1 MQVGFFYRIVT
12 IARQVQ
18 GVVTACACTLAACMA
33 LLVCTQA
40 GAAPPLLNTPEIA
53 QLSQSSG
60 HVSLDVRKLWQS
72 AVIEASPLPD
82 AKANDPEQLWN
93 KPDIEFATAKD
104 IDHRRNL
111 KAGQRLVSRLN
122 LSFASF
128 GPSMNLT
135 FKMPRL
141 DAVHLSYRYNQEPWT
156 TVSSGDTLPMASWSF
171 SDRQPTFSIPLR
183 PGNLNLVA
191 EVAHRGIFDIP
202 VTLESAS
209 VFHDERTSNSL
220 KIGLMIGLNLLMAV
234 VGVAAAFSFARLGFL
249 SISVMTLMAVAMIAT
264 NSGVAGVYLFTDSPT
279 FNDEVK
285 YATAILWCALFPW
298 VTAVAL
304 PQRYEAAWWW
314 RIAAVWAGIG
324 AFMAITLKSNATRAD
339 NLWIIPI
346 VATCSIAL
354 ALAILVHA
362 LLRRQPHAMA
372 CVPPVLLYAVSLF
385 IPIGGYM
392 GIVANENTLSAP
404 ALLTVVS
411 AMLFLQV
418 LVRQY
423 RQGRTVM
430 SRAKSSPSRDVLT
443 GLLSR
448 KGFEQMLERNVQRMK
463 SEQTYAA
470 FFYIKV
476 SDPDKLTERFGQ
488 EGFEGGMVQLAAAIS
503 SSISV
508 VDTVGRVA
516 PNAFAIVVLMPR
528 DAGLAN
534 RLSQKILTRM
544 ISLASHGAPLAQTAR
559 IAVAWMPVFG
569 IVLPD
574 LERRAVRAL
583 RKIEEGKRITW
594 VGGAMAQ
601 ADASQLQDGLTN
613 PTTKPHGGQEADELP
628 SLPGVINRL
637 EREMLGPDTRTL
649 QDEADSLMVA
659 MKSKSGELASIAGEL
674 RR

>member
-1 MQVGFFYRIVT
+1 MQADLFNGLITV
-12 IARQVQ
+12 ARRVWALT
-18 GVVTACACTLAACMA
+18 VAYACVLVACSA
-33 LLVCTQA
+33 LVMHTYA
-40 GAAPPLLNTPEIA
+40 GATAPLVNTPEIA
-53 QLSQSSG
+53 QLSQNNGYAS
-60 HVSLDVRKLWQS
+60 VDMRTRWQS
-72 AVIEASPLPD
+72 AVIEVNQLPD
-82 AKANDPEQLWN
+82 AKASDPEQLWN
-93 KPDIEFATAKD
+93 RPDTEFKTPALSEDRTT
-104 IDHRRNL
+104 L
-111 KAGQRLVSRLN
+111 KSGRRLVSRLN
-122 LSFASF
+122 LSFTSF

-141 DAVHLSYRYNQEPWT
+141 DAVHVSYRYNQEPWT
-156 TVSSGDTLPMASWSF
+156 TASSGDTLPMASWSF
-171 SDRQPTFSIPLR
+171 ADRQPTFNIPLR
-183 PGNLNLVA
+183 QGNLNLVA
-191 EVAHRGIFDIP
+191 QVVHRGIFDIP
-202 VTLESAS
+202 VILESAS

-220 KIGLMIGLNLLMAV
+220 KIGLMVGLNLLMAV

-249 SISVMTLMAVAMIAT
+249 SISVMTLLAVAMIAT
-264 NSGVAGVYLFTDSPT
+264 NTGVAGVYMLTDSAT

-285 YATAILWCALFPW
+285 YSTAIMWCALFPW

-314 RIAAVWAGIG
+314 RIAVAWAGMG
-324 AFMAITLKSNATRAD
+324 AVMAIALKSNATRAD
-339 NLWIIPI
+339 NLLLVPL
-346 VATCSIAL
+346 AAAGSIAL

-362 LLRRQPHAMA
+362 LVRRQPHALS
-372 CVPPVLLYAVSLF
+372 CVPPVLLYAVSLL

-392 GIVANENTLSAP
+392 GMVPNENTLSLP

-423 RQGRTVM
+423 RQGRSVM
-430 SRAKSSPSRDVLT
+430 SRAQSLPSRDVLT

-448 KGFEQMLERNVQRMK
+448 KGFEQMLQRNVQRMR
-463 SEQTYAA
+463 SEHTYAA
-470 FFYIKV
+470 FFYIRV
-476 SDPDKLTERFGQ
+476 SDPDKLKERYGQ

-516 PNAFAIVVLMPR
+516 PNAFAIMVLMPR

-559 IAVAWMPVFG
+559 IAVAWMPIFG
-569 IVLPD
+569 ILLPD

-601 ADASQLQDGLTN
+601 ADVSQLQEGLTN

-628 SLPGVINRL
+628 SLPGMINRL
-637 EREMLGPDTRTL
+637 EREMLGPNTEAL
-649 QDEADSLMVA
+649 QEEADRLMVA
-659 MKSKSGELASIAGEL
+659 MKSKSGDLASIAGEL